1 MIQATQFRRCR
12 AGLIF
17 YLGVAPDG
25 VYTDPVCHHT
35 SGELL
40 PRLFI
45 LTTLKQTLL
54 ELLWRLF
61 SVALSLR
68 FPLLAVNQHHRS
80 MEPGLSSRSS
90 LRNLPATIQ
99 FTLFIILLYFL

>member
-1 MIQATQFRRCR
+1 MPQATQFRRRR

-35 SGELL
+35 SGGLL
-40 PRLFI
+40 PHLFI
-45 LTTLKQTLL
+45 LTYTLKRTSEIYISLNKSYR
-54 ELLWRLF
+54 RLF

-68 FPLLAVNQHHRS
+68 FP
-80 MEPGLSSRSS
+80 S
-90 LRNLPATIQ
+90 LDVI
-99 FTLFIILLYFL
+99 